1 MYFCLSLILTLR
13 DKSSSGQGDEQEA
26 VCRWRSGWA
35 SVSRL
40 LEEGQEFPWEED
52 SLVRA
57 ACEQHR
63 RLRRARLQC
72 SATERGEEAPL
83 RQAGS
88 RFPALHSSSLY
99 FGSVCSQDVHPVPA
113 RHSRAYGSKVSV
125 CLPSGLPYHRSL
137 TPVQATLHEGLG
149 RLEEEPH
156 CSSCEVTLGNTTAV
170 QQ

>member
-1 MYFCLSLILTLR
+1 M
-13 DKSSSGQGDEQEA
+13 
-26 VCRWRSGWA
+26 CRWRSGWA

-113 RHSRAYGSKVSV
+113 RT
-125 CLPSGLPYHRSL
+125 PGLMAARSL
-137 TPVQATLHEGLG
+137 CACPLASPIIGHRPLCRLPFTKVWVDRRGLTVLLVRSHWVTP
-149 RLEEEPH
+149 RL
-156 CSSCEVTLGNTTAV
+156 CSSSRRVEEGTLAALYFLAQHHAV
-170 QQ
+170 IT